1 MSFLWTTSSPAQP
14 AFADTGPF
22 HGCRFEK
29 YAVSVNSFW
38 ELLRARKDAASQHV
52 LDDVLA
58 KCQDLVSTVGSP
70 AFHGAVPDSTV
81 ATALLSV
88 LQDSLPQD
96 DQLLAN
102 VDQQHL
108 VQELVRAVAS
118 RLLQIMKPHVFLLQA
133 YAGVRLPLAYED
145 FYLHKQEHYNL
156 KQLLSAILRADPLPS
171 LASQAD
177 ESATSCFQ
185 VEAGTDVPETSA
197 AGEARAALGC
207 QGPVLR
213 QAPPRSKWVI
223 FTSTTPELQSYV
235 MEGSQVRCPS
245 SVILLPASLLHA
257 LLVAPASLLH
267 LLQHSCT
274 LSRLTADLQSSRSA
288 ELHLMR
294 LC

>member
-145 FYLHKQEHYNL
+145 FYLHKQEHQPQAASVSNSEL
-156 KQLLSAILRADPLPS
+156 ILCLALPLR
-171 LASQAD
+171 LMSQ
-177 ESATSCFQ
+177 
-185 VEAGTDVPETSA
+185 PPA
-197 AGEARAALGC
+197 AFR
-207 QGPVLR
+207 
-213 QAPPRSKWVI
+213 
-223 FTSTTPELQSYV
+223 
-235 MEGSQVRCPS
+235 
-245 SVILLPASLLHA
+245 
-257 LLVAPASLLH
+257 
-267 LLQHSCT
+267 
-274 LSRLTADLQSSRSA
+274 
-288 ELHLMR
+288 
-294 LC
+294 